1 MFWYWFGFSGFLV
14 LIISG
19 FFGLKMF
26 NINLPKSLCVRHF
39 VFSAF
44 IDAFYISIA
53 YSHLLCQFIFGGL
66 CLLTIF
72 MNLSVNFVN
81 SDKIQP
87 VKRFELLFDFLCVI
101 GITIYLLYLIP
112 NESLQSIMIPV
123 ISAVYGGL
131 LTLIGVAW
139 TIKNSY
145 EIFNK
150 DLEYKQTEKHEKHK
164 QEIEPSFAIY
174 QNFYT
179 NDIRKM
185 VFEKDR
191 GSSQML
197 LEGIIYNT
205 VKVGFY
211 IKGLEIDSI
220 IYKNITHEEYVKECS
235 TIQIV
240 LHSKTIEEIKNVKL
254 HVEDLD
260 RNKLIYIL
268 NIEQKNNYYRV
279 ISYEKED
286 VKYGNITR

>member
-26 NINLPKSLCVRHF
+26 NINLPKSLCVRYF

-44 IDAFYISIA
+44 IDAFYISIV

-81 SDKIQP
+81 SDKSQP

-139 TIKNSY
+139 TIKHSEKN
-145 EIFNK
+145 IRLDNK
-150 DLEYKQTEKHEKHK
+150 MKNKPILIMVENRSIGATCVE
-164 QEIEPSFAIY
+164 
-174 QNFYT
+174 T
-179 NDIRKM
+179 NKYASIR
-185 VFEKDR
+185 ENGKDTNL
-191 GSSQML
+191 GFIMKNISQMPCKVVGVNYLGKEILCSDNHLWVENQENVWINIQVDNFKYNDTIELNFDDISENKYTYL
-197 LEGIIYNT
+197 LTY
-205 VKVGFY
+205 
-211 IKGLEIDSI
+211 DSTGQ
-220 IYKNITHEEYVKECS
+220 ITSVKE
-235 TIQIV
+235 
-240 LHSKTIEEIKNVKL
+240 KEI
-254 HVEDLD
+254 
-260 RNKLIYIL
+260 
-268 NIEQKNNYYRV
+268 
-279 ISYEKED
+279 
-286 VKYGNITR
+286 